1 LTVNNK
7 SVILIK
13 VMTDICYILSS
24 YIEVINYNKFCIAN
38 LFKNKKRKIEKHPFN
53 KKRRI
58 EKHPFNKKRKIEK
71 HPFNKKRRIEKHPFD
86 KYSSNEKE
94 NLELFYLL
102 KRGLK

>member
-1 LTVNNK
+1 
-7 SVILIK
+7 
-13 VMTDICYILSS
+13 MTDICYILSS

-71 HPFNKKRRIEKHPFD
+71 HPFNK
-86 KYSSNEKE
+86 YSSNEKE

>member
-1 LTVNNK
+1 
-7 SVILIK
+7 
-13 VMTDICYILSS
+13 MTDICYILSS

>member
-1 LTVNNK
+1 
-7 SVILIK
+7 
-13 VMTDICYILSS
+13 MTDICYILSS

-58 EKHPFNKKRKIEK
+58 EKHPFNKKR
-71 HPFNKKRRIEKHPFD
+71 RIEKHPFD

>member
-1 LTVNNK
+1 MTVNNK

-53 KKRRI
+53 K
-58 EKHPFNKKRKIEK
+58 
-71 HPFNKKRRIEKHPFD
+71 
-86 KYSSNEKE
+86 YSSNEKE